1 MEDNQNYHL
10 RGKNDWGRSLLLER
24 YTHPEMGKLWQDG
37 YEYDRWLEVELA
49 VAEVMAKRG
58 EIPQKAMEDIRTKAK
73 VNSERILEIEAIVR
87 HDLIAFL
94 QAVVEEIGKSG
105 KYLHLGLT
113 SSDVKDTALSLVLKD
128 SGLLLKKD
136 LIEFREALVK
146 RALESKYTVM
156 VGRTHGIHAE
166 PLTFGLKLALW
177 IAEIDRQIERL
188 DQAIVSVSAG
198 KISGAVGTYANVSPE
213 VEEAVC
219 QHLGLETALVSN
231 QILQRDRH
239 AHFVTTL
246 ALIGGSIEKISTEI
260 RNLQRTDI
268 LEVEEP
274 FADGQ
279 KGSSAMPHKRNPIIC
294 EQVSGMSRLLRGN
307 AVAAMENIALWH
319 ERDMTHSSVERI
331 ILPDSCILLDHMLRQ
346 MTKVISGLKIR
357 EDHMKRNL
365 QKTFGLTSSQR
376 VLLALVEHGCMREEA
391 YAWVQQNAFEAW
403 DQGLDF
409 IEVVSKDARVL
420 TYLTKEE
427 IQGLFD
433 LRYHLQHV
441 DNIFKRLK
449 LED

>member
-1 MEDNQNYHL
+1 
-10 RGKNDWGRSLLLER
+10 LLDR

-37 YEYDRWLEVELA
+37 YEYERWLEVELA

-58 EIPQKAMEDIRTKAK
+58 EIPQEAMEEIRSKAK
-73 VNSERILEIEAIVR
+73 VNPQRVLEIEAVVR

-94 QAVVEEIGKSG
+94 QAVVEEIGEAG
-105 KYLHLGLT
+105 KFLHLGLT
-113 SSDVKDTALSLVLKD
+113 SSDVKDTALSLVLRD
-128 SGLLLKKD
+128 SGRLLKRD
-136 LIEFREALVK
+136 LRAFRDALVV

-177 IAEIDRQIERL
+177 IAEVDRQDEHL
-188 DQAIVSVSAG
+188 TQAIASVSVG
-198 KISGAVGTYANVSPE
+198 KISGAVGTYANVAPN

-219 QHLGLETALVSN
+219 QHLGLDTALISN

-239 AHFVTTL
+239 AHFMTTL
-246 ALIGGSIEKISTEI
+246 ALIGGTLEKIATEI

-274 FADGQ
+274 FAEGQ
-279 KGSSAMPHKRNPIIC
+279 KGSSAMPHKRNPIVS
-294 EQVSGMSRLLRGN
+294 EQVAGMSRLLRGN
-307 AVAAMENIALWH
+307 ALAAMENMALWH

-346 MTKVISGLKIR
+346 MTRVISGLKIR
-357 EDHMKRNL
+357 ADQMKKNL
-365 QKTFGLTSSQR
+365 QRTFGLTSSQR

-391 YAWVQQNAFEAW
+391 YAWVQQDAFQAW
-403 DQGLDF
+403 DHGIDF
-409 IEVVSKDARVL
+409 IEIVSADARVL
-420 TYLTKEE
+420 NYLSKEE

-433 LRYHLQHV
+433 VKYHLEHV
-441 DNIFKRLK
+441 DDIYRRLG
-449 LED
+449 LER

>member
-1 MEDNQNYHL
+1 MGLTSSVVSLN
-10 RGKNDWGRSLLLER
+10 RGRRLLLDR

-37 YEYDRWLEVELA
+37 YEYTRWLEVELA
-49 VAEVMAKRG
+49 VAEVMTRRG
-58 EIPQKAMEDIRTKAK
+58 EIPQEAMEEIRRSAK
-73 VNSERILEIEAIVR
+73 VNPKRVLEIETIVR

-94 QAVVEEIGKSG
+94 QAVVEEIGEAG

-113 SSDVKDTALSLVLKD
+113 SSDVKDTALSLVLRD
-128 SGLLLKKD
+128 SGRLLKKD
-136 LIEFREALVK
+136 LLALREALVK

-177 IAEIDRQIERL
+177 IAELDRQEERL
-188 DQAIVSVSAG
+188 DQAISSVSVG

-219 QHLGLETALVSN
+219 NYLGLTASLVSN

-239 AHFVTTL
+239 AHFMSTL
-246 ALIGGSIEKISTEI
+246 ALIGGTLEKIATEI

-274 FADGQ
+274 FAEGQ
-279 KGSSAMPHKRNPIIC
+279 KGSSAMPHKRNPIVC

-307 AVAAMENIALWH
+307 ALAAMENIALWH

-331 ILPDSCILLDHMLRQ
+331 ILPDSCLLLDHMLRK
-346 MTKVISGLKIR
+346 MTRIIAGLRIR
-357 EDHMKRNL
+357 EEQMKRNL
-365 QKTFGLTSSQR
+365 QKTYGLTSSQR

-391 YAWVQQNAFEAW
+391 YAWVQQDAFKAW
-403 DQGLDF
+403 DQGQDF
-409 IEVVSKDARVL
+409 IEVVSADARI
-420 TYLTKEE
+420 TNYLSQEDLK
-427 IQGLFD
+427 GLFD
-433 LRYHLQHV
+433 LSYHLRHV
-441 DNIFKRLK
+441 DDIFKRMD
-449 LED
+449 LE

>member
-1 MEDNQNYHL
+1 M
-10 RGKNDWGRSLLLER
+10 LLDR
-24 YTHPEMGKLWQDG
+24 YTHEEMGKLWQDG
-37 YEYDRWLEVELA
+37 YEYERWLEVELA
-49 VAEVMAKRG
+49 VAEVMAKQG
-58 EIPQKAMEDIRTKAK
+58 EIPQEAMAEIRARAK
-73 VNSERILEIEAIVR
+73 VNSKRILEIEAVVR

-94 QAVVEEIGKSG
+94 QAVVEEIGEAG

-113 SSDVKDTALSLVLKD
+113 SSDVKDTALSLVLRD
-128 SGLLLKKD
+128 SGRLLKKD
-136 LIEFREALVK
+136 LKELRDALVK
-146 RALESKYTVM
+146 RALESKYAVM

-177 IAEIDRQIERL
+177 IAEIDRQSERL
-188 DQAIVSVSAG
+188 GQAITSVSAG
-198 KISGAVGTYANVSPE
+198 KISGAVGTYANVAPG

-219 QHLGLETALVSN
+219 QHLGIETALISN

-246 ALIGGSIEKISTEI
+246 ALIGGTIEKISTEI

-274 FADGQ
+274 FAEGQ

-294 EQVSGMSRLLRGN
+294 EQVSGMSRILRGN
-307 AVAAMENIALWH
+307 ALAAMENIALWH

-346 MTKVISGLKIR
+346 MTKVIAGLRIR
-357 EDHMKRNL
+357 EDQMKRNL

-391 YAWVQQNAFEAW
+391 YAWVQQNAFQAW
-403 DQGLDF
+403 EQGLDF
-409 IEVVSKDARVL
+409 IDVVSEDNRVL
-420 TYLTKEE
+420 NYLTKEE

-433 LRYHLQHV
+433 LKYHLHHV
-441 DNIFKRLK
+441 DDIFRRLE
-449 LED
+449 LEK

>member
-1 MEDNQNYHL
+1 M
-10 RGKNDWGRSLLLER
+10 LER

-37 YEYDRWLEVELA
+37 YEYERWLDVELA

-58 EIPQKAMEDIRTKAK
+58 EIPQQAMEEIRKSAK
-73 VNSERILEIEAIVR
+73 VNPKRVLEIEAVVR

-94 QAVVEEIGKSG
+94 QAVVEEIGEAG

-113 SSDVKDTALSLVLKD
+113 SSDVKDTGLSLVLRD
-128 SGLLLKKD
+128 SGRLLKSD
-136 LIEFREALVK
+136 LIALRESLAK

-177 IAEIDRQIERL
+177 IAEIDRQEERL

-198 KISGAVGTYANVSPE
+198 KISGAVGTYANVSPD
-213 VEEAVC
+213 VEEEVC
-219 QHLGLETALVSN
+219 LLLGLETALVSN

-239 AHFVTTL
+239 AHFVSTL
-246 ALIGGSIEKISTEI
+246 ALIGGTLEKIATEI

-268 LEVEEP
+268 LEVEES
-274 FADGQ
+274 FAEGQ
-279 KGSSAMPHKRNPIIC
+279 KGSSAMPHKRNPIVC
-294 EQVSGMSRLLRGN
+294 EQVAGMSRLLRGN
-307 AVAAMENIALWH
+307 ALAAMENIALWH

-331 ILPDSCILLDHMLRQ
+331 ILPDSCLLLDHMLRQ
-346 MTKVISGLKIR
+346 MTKVITGLKIR
-357 EDHMKRNL
+357 EDQMKRNL

-391 YAWVQQNAFEAW
+391 YAWVQEDAFQAW
-403 DQGLDF
+403 DHGQDF
-409 IEVVSKDARVL
+409 IEVVTEDTRIL
-420 TYLTKEE
+420 NYLTKEK

-433 LRYHLQHV
+433 LKYHLRHV
-441 DNIFKRLK
+441 DDIFKRLG
-449 LED
+449 LQD